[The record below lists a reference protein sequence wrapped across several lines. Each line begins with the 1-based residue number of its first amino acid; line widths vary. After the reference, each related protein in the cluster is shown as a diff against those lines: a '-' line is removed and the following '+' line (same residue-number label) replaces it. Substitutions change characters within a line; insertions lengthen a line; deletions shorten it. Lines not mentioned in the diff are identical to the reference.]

1 MKDHVLIIHYNN
13 LDKMLQIVAD
23 LKQDPI
29 TKSKKI
35 LLMDERLQQNP
46 EELAK
51 KEVKFIKGEPSQ
63 IEFLKNAGVVHASHV
78 LILANVERV
87 YSDLEALAIVLK
99 LKELNPEIKIVAECL
114 DPKNISLLKKAGCQS
129 VVCIGTVLGQM
140 IAQEIQDP
148 GVHEVINQLTCNS
161 NAGQFFIVDL
171 PKTCHSVADVQAYSV
186 KTTLCFYCT
195 TSC

>member
-1 MKDHVLIIHYNN
+1 M
-13 LDKMLQIVAD
+13 
-23 LKQDPI
+23 
-29 TKSKKI
+29 
-35 LLMDERLQQNP
+35 
-46 EELAK
+46 
-51 KEVKFIKGEPSQ
+51 
-63 IEFLKNAGVVHASHV
+63 
-78 LILANVERV
+78 
-87 YSDLEALAIVLK
+87 EALAIVLK

-129 VVCIGTVLGQM
+129 VVCGTVLGQM

-186 KTTLCFYCT
+186 KQRFVFIALRRANGLRVLPRPSDKVHPGIKVFSLPTSVLTFESSTKTLK
-195 TSC
+195 S